1 MCAARAGLCAALLFC
16 LLPRA
21 ADAAGPKRA
30 GVPKFD
36 GAQEAIIRKQVM
48 QALKAHG
55 YELAKSREMETAM
68 QNTGALLESD
78 DGFQKIA
85 KELALTVIVT
95 GEVGK
100 KRAKITIHDGREG
113 SLLGEA
119 SFPGPNPKK
128 IAAEVGKTF
137 WSKLGED
144 IARGH
149 VPSGSKKPQKVVAE
163 APEDDENAPEGE
175 AGNAPP
181 PPAPEP
187 RSRKQREQKEEAV
200 ATAEG
205 GGEGEGEAPPPPK
218 KKKKKKQQMKMEAD
232 VPEEEESGPTTIPPT
247 FDVALAPVGIN
258 RALAYNQDR
267 SSTFNPNDAGMRP
280 YALPL
285 GPAVAL
291 HAVWYPI
298 GAFTD
303 GVAQNIGVEAGLE
316 QAFAIQ
322 SSIGTGD
329 TTFPNGA
336 KFGTTVHEFEGG
348 ARYRIPFGV
357 SGHQVW
363 FSLTGGEHA
372 FVFNS
377 TPTGDRSK
385 LDIPDTIYRYLRPG
399 VGARFEL
406 PANFAFAVSAG
417 YRYVF
422 NDAGPQF
429 GVFFPHRTV
438 YGFDADLYLG
448 YRVLPNIEIRAGGS
462 LRQYGYA
469 MNSTQADVTAVMAG
483 NTTLKIAGGAV
494 DRYISGAIG
503 IAFMY
508 GGSERPEPPPED
520 EAPPPKKKKKHH
532 RDSDEDEGGGGGGDD
547 AGGGAG
553 GGASGGGGG
562 DADQ

>member
-1 MCAARAGLCAALLFC
+1 
-16 LLPRA
+16 
-21 ADAAGPKRA
+21 
-30 GVPKFD
+30 
-36 GAQEAIIRKQVM
+36 M

-78 DGFQKIA
+78 DGFQKVA

-128 IAAEVGKTF
+128 IASEVGKTF

-144 IARGH
+144 VARGH

-163 APEDDENAPEGE
+163 APEDDENAPDSE

-181 PPAPEP
+181 PPEPEP
-187 RSRKQREQKEEAV
+187 RPRKQKAEAV
-200 ATAEG
+200 AAAEG
-205 GGEGEGEAPPPPK
+205 GGEGAGEGEAPPPPK
-218 KKKKKKQQMKMEAD
+218 KKKKKKQQMKMDAD

-247 FDVALAPVGIN
+247 FDVALAPMGIN

-267 SSTFNPNDAGMRP
+267 SSMYNPNDAGMRP
-280 YALPL
+280 YNLPL

-291 HAVWYPI
+291 HLVWYPI
-298 GAFTD
+298 GAFSD
-303 GVAQNIGVEAGLE
+303 GPGQNIGIEAGIE
-316 QAFAIQ
+316 QAFGVQ
-322 SSIGTGD
+322 SSIGAGD
-329 TTFPNGA
+329 TTFPAGA

-348 ARYRIPFGV
+348 ARYRIPFGLA
-357 SGHQVW
+357 GHQVW

-385 LDIPDTIYRYLRPG
+385 LDIPDTIYRYLRIG
-399 VGARFEL
+399 TGARFEL
-406 PANFAFAVSAG
+406 PANFAIGIGAG
-417 YRYVF
+417 FRYIL

-429 GVFFPHRTV
+429 GVFFPHRSV
-438 YGFDADLYLG
+438 LGFDAEAYLA
-448 YRVLPNIEIRAGGS
+448 YRVLPNFEIRAGGE
-462 LRQYGYA
+462 LRQYGYS
-469 MNSTQADVTAVMAG
+469 MNSTQADVMAVMAG
-483 NTTLKIAGGAV
+483 NTTLKIAGGAI

-508 GGSERPEPPPED
+508 GGSERPEPPAEE

-532 RDSDEDEGGGGGGDD
+532 RDSDEDEGGGGGED
-547 AGGGAG
+547 
-553 GGASGGGGG
+553 ASGGGGG